1 MREEGEQ
8 DTDREGFAALIEG
21 DYDYSQPQRAEVL
34 EATIVEISDDDI
46 VVDLG
51 MKRDGIIPRNDL
63 RLVDEDYLATLKVGD
78 RVPVVVLRSQG
89 PTEEVLVS
97 LNKGLG
103 QGDWLRAQKMLE
115 TEEIVEAEV
124 IDHNRGGLVVAFG
137 RLRGFIPNSHLSSLP
152 TGLSRE
158 RLAEKKPELVGRT
171 LRLVLIEADQKQRR
185 LVLSEKAAQR
195 RQRQGIL
202 DSLSEGDVVTGIVSS
217 FVGYGAFVDLGGV
230 DGLVHISELDWKFVS
245 HPRDVLRIGEEVEV
259 TVLSIDRERQRV
271 GLSRKRALPDPWE
284 TVIAGLREGDVIRG
298 VVTHSAPFG
307 LFVEIGEGVEGLV
320 HSTQIPEDLVPAGT
334 DPSGWKVSLRVLR
347 IDQRRR
353 RVALK
358 LVDVIEV
365 PEEAETSEQD
375 VAPAAGEIDT
385 SPVAVTTVEE
395 EAIPTA
401 EEMETSQQGVATAD
415 QEVAPAAEAPPADQ
429 EVLLAEE
436 IDTSP
441 VAVTTVEEEA
451 IPTAEEMETT
461 QQEVA
466 TADQEVAP
474 AAELPPA
481 DQEARPASGEA
492 TDVEQPPP
500 AASEAAIGAGERLL
514 EASEESKTADH
525 RLLEA
530 SEDGMLGEDR
540 LLAAPEEAAEPDS
553 EAAPADLG
561 EQLDAEEEPS
571 ASDADPGMPDDQ
583 LDP

>member
-1 MREEGEQ
+1 MTREEGEW
-8 DTDREGFAALIEG
+8 DTDREEGERDTDREELAALIEG
-21 DYDYSQPQRAEVL
+21 DYDYSQPRRAEVL

-124 IDHNRGGLVVAFG
+124 IDHNRGGVVVAFG

-152 TGLSRE
+152 SGLSRE

-171 LRLVLIEADQKQRR
+171 LRLVLIEADQRQRR

-202 DSLSEGDVVTGIVSS
+202 DSLSEGDVVTGVVSS

-375 VAPAAGEIDT
+375 IAPAAGEIDT
-385 SPVAVTTVEE
+385 SPEEVTTVEE
-395 EAIPTA
+395 EAVAAA
-401 EEMETSQQGVATAD
+401 EETETSDQEGATAAEAPPADPEVLPAGGIDTSPEEVTTVEEEAVAAAEETEMSD
-415 QEVAPAAEAPPADQ
+415 QEGAPAAEAPPADP
-429 EVLLAEE
+429 E
-436 IDTSP
+436 ILPAS
-441 VAVTTVEEEA
+441 EEA
-451 IPTAEEMETT
+451 PE
-461 QQEVA
+461 
-466 TADQEVAP
+466 
-474 AAELPPA
+474 
-481 DQEARPASGEA
+481 
-492 TDVEQPPP
+492 VEQPLLT
-500 AASEAAIGAGERLL
+500 ASEEAIGAGERLL
-514 EASEESKTADH
+514 EASEESKTAEH

-530 SEDGMLGEDR
+530 SEGGMLGEDR
-540 LLAAPEEAAEPDS
+540 LLSAPEGAAEPDS
-553 EAAPADLG
+553 EAAPAGIL
-561 EQLDAEEEPS
+561 EQLDAEEERS
-571 ASDADPGMPDDQ
+571 ASDADPGMSDDQ
-583 LDP
+583 RDP